1 MHDLNFAFSINKTKC
16 AAPSTAYNKLSL
28 WKEKW
33 PLSNYHID
41 TLSYYLWGVNTK
53 ADATP

>member
-28 WKEKW
+28 WKEK
-33 PLSNYHID
+33 
-41 TLSYYLWGVNTK
+41 
-53 ADATP
+53 